1 MWNHSRRAG
10 FALPKKPLESS
21 RKQMREAMAQWSMR
35 VGEGAIEKW
44 REVGEAV
51 FASLCAGK
59 VPSEF
64 PGFKEEPKTSRA
76 EQDMSRMLSP
86 LALRQYNNGNAL
98 KEFEAL
104 EFAACSRASDAVGS
118 SLADY
123 VDQARGVLGLAV
135 DTALIASAERDQ
147 LADMVSESSGAKRN
161 ALRM

>member
-1 MWNHSRRAG
+1 
-10 FALPKKPLESS
+10 
-21 RKQMREAMAQWSMR
+21 MREAMAQWSMR